1 MSLFGQNEY
10 PESPRN
16 RAPIVRV
23 GVPLLGLAVVL
34 SLLIG
39 AVAGM
44 VAYRYAAGR
53 NKPRTAPRAPVA
65 APVVNNPPAAGNQPA
80 LRRVDLRFAD
90 SNAQVALVLDQ
101 PVPYDA
107 HRLDHPD
114 RVYLDL
120 HGARLAPELSGK
132 TVFVQK
138 GGLSDIR
145 LAQSQPDTVRV
156 VLDLEKRFDYAVELQ
171 TQPAT
176 LVVKLKP
183 HVPAHRKPASGNQ
196 PQKAAPQ

>member
-1 MSLFGQNEY
+1 MSLLGQSEY

-16 RAPIVRV
+16 SGQVARVR
-23 GVPLLGLAVVL
+23 VPLLGLAVVL

-39 AVAGM
+39 AVAGI
-44 VAYRYAAGR
+44 VAYHYAAWG
-53 NKPRTAPRAPVA
+53 KPRTARPAPVA
-65 APVVNNPPAAGNQPA
+65 IPVVNNPPPASNLPA

-90 SNAQVALVLDQ
+90 TNAQVALVLDQ
-101 PVPYDA
+101 PIPYDA

-120 HGARLAPELSGK
+120 HGARLTPELSGK

-156 VLDLEKRFDYAVELQ
+156 VLDLEKRFDYSVEQQ
-171 TQPAT
+171 TQAAT
-176 LVVKLKP
+176 LLVKLVP
-183 HVPAHRKPASGNQ
+183 HVPAHRKHPAAGNP
-196 PQKAAPQ
+196 PQKSSPK